1 MNNLQCSTIIFQG
14 LRYNY
19 EHQIPNIEHQNNL
32 KTRYEISLTI
42 RVILLLVS
50 ITAAAFCIV
59 SNRYTLLI
67 FVGLVIVFQILN
79 FIQFINKTNTELSQF
94 IEAVQYRD
102 FSLQFT
108 EKNAPISV
116 RQLRRAFNQ
125 INATFKQLSSEREE
139 QYQYLQKILELV
151 DTGIL
156 SYDREGNVGWINEA
170 FKRMMNVP
178 YLRNIASLEKRDVSV
193 FQAIINLENGNSQL
207 VRINH
212 KQVLLAKTT
221 FLNENIETNLIA
233 FQNVNEAIEDTEAQA
248 YQKLLRVMTHEIM
261 NSVAPIASLAETME
275 KTLRG
280 RKGEKEEG
288 RRDLEEEGMRGERE
302 ESLDAERLADIS
314 LGISTIRKR
323 SENLLKFADTY
334 RQLAKVSMTS
344 FSRFHI
350 RDLFEGVEI
359 LLENQIEQ
367 QKIEFDVII
376 KDFELA
382 IEGDMVLIE
391 QVLINLIIN
400 AIDAVKN
407 EPNPKITLSVFQNNQ
422 QQTIIEVRD
431 NGVGM
436 SDELMDKIF
445 VPFFTSKP
453 NGSGIGLSL
462 SKQIMALHKGTITVN
477 SVEKQGTSF
486 RLGF

>member
-1 MNNLQCSTIIFQG
+1 M
-14 LRYNY
+14 
-19 EHQIPNIEHQNNL
+19 

-42 RVILLLVS
+42 RVILLLAS

-59 SNRYTLLI
+59 SNRYTLLV
-67 FVGLVIVFQILN
+67 FVGLIIVFQILN

-108 EKNAPISV
+108 EKNAPVSV

-156 SYDREGNVGWINEA
+156 SYDQEGNVGWINEA

-178 YLRNIASLEKRDVSV
+178 YLRNISSLEKRDISV
-193 FQAIINLENGNSQL
+193 YQAVMSLENGDSQL
-207 VRINH
+207 VKINH
-212 KQVLLAKTT
+212 KQILLAKTT

-275 KTLRG
+275 TTLRG
-280 RKGEKEEG
+280 RKEIRETGEK
-288 RRDLEEEGMRGERE
+288 DLE
-302 ESLDAERLADIS
+302 DKYQINFDDIS

-344 FSRFHI
+344 FSKFYI

-367 QKIEFDVII
+367 KNIEFDVII
-376 KDFELA
+376 KDFELM
-382 IEGDMVLIE
+382 IEGDMILIE
-391 QVLINLIIN
+391 QVLINLVIN
-400 AIDAVKN
+400 AIDAVQHQS
-407 EPNPKITLSVFQNNQ
+407 NPKITLSVFQNSQ
-422 QQTIIEVRD
+422 QQIIIEIRD
-431 NGVGM
+431 NGMGM

-477 SVEKQGTSF
+477 SVEKQGAAF
-486 RLGF
+486 QLRF

>member
-1 MNNLQCSTIIFQG
+1 M
-14 LRYNY
+14 LRFN
-19 EHQIPNIEHQNNL
+19 
-32 KTRYEISLTI
+32 RYEISLTI
-42 RVILLLVS
+42 RVVLLLAS
-50 ITAAAFCIV
+50 ITVAAFCIV
-59 SNRYTLLI
+59 MAKYSLLVFAI
-67 FVGLVIVFQILN
+67 LLLVFQIFN
-79 FIQFINKTNTELSQF
+79 FVQFINKTNIELSQF
-94 IEAVQYRD
+94 IEAVRYRD

-108 EKNAPISV
+108 EKNAPVSV

-125 INATFKQLSSEREE
+125 INSTFKQLSSEREE

-156 SYDREGNVGWINEA
+156 SYNQEGEVGWINES

-178 YLRNIASLEKRDVSV
+178 YLRNISSLEKRDVV
-193 FQAIINLENGNSQL
+193 VYQVIMNLENGDSQL
-207 VRINH
+207 VKINQ

-221 FLNENIETNLIA
+221 FLNEDVETNLIA

-261 NSVAPIASLAETME
+261 NSVAPIASLAETIE
-275 KTLRG
+275 KTLHHNG
-280 RKGEKEEG
+280 QANEKLNTENAQF
-288 RRDLEEEGMRGERE
+288 D
-302 ESLDAERLADIS
+302 DIV

-334 RQLAKVSMTS
+334 RQLAKVSITS
-344 FSRFHI
+344 FSDFFVH
-350 RDLFEGVEI
+350 DLFEGVEI

-367 QKIEFDVII
+367 KNIEFDVVI
-376 KDFELA
+376 KDFELT
-382 IEGDMVLIE
+382 IEGDMVLVE
-391 QVLINLIIN
+391 QMLINLIIN

-407 EPNPKITLSVFQNNQ
+407 QENPKIILSTYRGQDERPV
-422 QQTIIEVRD
+422 IEVRD
-431 NGVGM
+431 NGIGM
-436 SDELMDKIF
+436 SPDLMDKIF

-462 SKQIMALHKGTITVN
+462 SKQIMTLHKGTI
-477 SVEKQGTSF
+477 SVHSIEGEGTIF

>member
-1 MNNLQCSTIIFQG
+1 
-14 LRYNY
+14 
-19 EHQIPNIEHQNNL
+19 L

-42 RVILLLVS
+42 RVVLLLAS
-50 ITAAAFCIV
+50 ITAAAYCIV
-59 SNRYTLLI
+59 SGRYSLLI
-67 FVGLVIVFQILN
+67 FAVLVLIFQIFN
-79 FIQFINKTNTELSQF
+79 FVQFINKTNIELSQF

-108 EKNAPISV
+108 EKNAPVSV

-125 INATFKQLSSEREE
+125 INSTFKQLSSEREE

-156 SYDREGNVGWINEA
+156 SYNKTGEVGWINES
-170 FKRMMNVP
+170 FKRMLNVP
-178 YLRNIASLEKRDVSV
+178 YLRNISALEKRENAVY
-193 FQAIINLENGNSQL
+193 QAIMSLENGDSQL
-207 VRINH
+207 VKINQ

-221 FLNENIETNLIA
+221 FINDGIETSLIA

-275 KTLRG
+275 KALRG
-280 RKGEKEEG
+280 RKGGKEEG
-288 RRDLEEEGMRGERE
+288 RQELEEEGRKGEMQE
-302 ESLDAERLADIS
+302 GKNYHSENDLDSEHLADIT

-344 FSRFHI
+344 FSEFYV

-359 LLENQIEQ
+359 LLENQLERHQ
-367 QKIEFDVII
+367 IEFDVVI
-376 KDFELA
+376 KDFNMT

-400 AIDAVKN
+400 AIDAVKSQST
-407 EPNPKITLSVFQNNQ
+407 PNVTLTAFVNQ
-422 QQTIIEVRD
+422 EERAVIEVRD

-436 SDELMDKIF
+436 SAELMDKIF
-445 VPFFTSKP
+445 VPFFTSKA

-462 SKQIMALHKGTITVN
+462 SKQIMTLHKGTITVN
-477 SVEKQGTSF
+477 STEGKGTIF

>member
-1 MNNLQCSTIIFQG
+1 MIF
-14 LRYNY
+14 
-19 EHQIPNIEHQNNL
+19 ETM

-42 RVILLLVS
+42 RVILLLTS

-59 SNRYTLLI
+59 SSRYTLLI
-67 FVGLVIVFQILN
+67 FVGLIIFFQILN
-79 FIQFINKTNTELSQF
+79 FIQFIDKTNTELSQF

-108 EKNAPISV
+108 EKNAPVSV

-125 INATFKQLSSEREE
+125 INTTFKQLSSEREE

-156 SYDREGNVGWINEA
+156 SYDQEGNVGWINEA
-170 FKRMMNVP
+170 FKRMMNIP
-178 YLRNIASLEKRDVSV
+178 YLRNISSLEKRDMSV
-193 FQAIINLENGNSQL
+193 YQTIISLKNGNSQL
-207 VRINH
+207 VKINH

-275 KTLRG
+275 KNLRR
-280 RKGEKEEG
+280 RKGGKELGGKNE
-288 RRDLEEEGMRGERE
+288 DEF
-302 ESLDAERLADIS
+302 DDIS

-334 RQLAKVSMTS
+334 RQLAKVSLTS
-344 FSRFHI
+344 FSKFYI

-367 QKIEFDVII
+367 QNIEFDVII
-376 KDFELA
+376 KDFELM

-400 AIDAVKN
+400 AIDAVQHQQ
-407 EPNPKITLSVFQNNQ
+407 NPKITLSVFQNNQ
-422 QQTIIEVRD
+422 QQVIIEVQD
-431 NGVGM
+431 NGLGM
-436 SDELMDKIF
+436 SYELIDKIF

-477 SVEKQGTSF
+477 SIERQGTAF
-486 RLGF
+486 RLVF

>member
-1 MNNLQCSTIIFQG
+1 M
-14 LRYNY
+14 
-19 EHQIPNIEHQNNL
+19 

-42 RVILLLVS
+42 RVILLLAS

-67 FVGLVIVFQILN
+67 FVGLIIVFQILN

-108 EKNAPISV
+108 EKNAPVSV

-125 INATFKQLSSEREE
+125 INSTFKQLSSEREE

-156 SYDREGNVGWINEA
+156 SYDQNGDVGWINEA
-170 FKRMMNVP
+170 FKNMMNVP
-178 YLRNIASLEKRDVSV
+178 YLRNISSLEKREESV
-193 FQAIINLENGNSQL
+193 YQAIMNLKNGDSQL
-207 VRINH
+207 VKINH

-275 KTLRG
+275 TTLRG
-280 RKGEKEEG
+280 RKEIKETG
-288 RRDLEEEGMRGERE
+288 GKDLG
-302 ESLDAERLADIS
+302 DKYQINFDDIS

-344 FSRFHI
+344 FSKFYI

-367 QKIEFDVII
+367 KNIEFDVII
-376 KDFELA
+376 KDFELM

-400 AIDAVKN
+400 AIDAVQHQ
-407 EPNPKITLSVFQNNQ
+407 PNPKITLSVFQNNQ
-422 QQTIIEVRD
+422 QHTIIEVRD

>member
-1 MNNLQCSTIIFQG
+1 M
-14 LRYNY
+14 
-19 EHQIPNIEHQNNL
+19 

-42 RVILLLVS
+42 RVILLLAS
-50 ITAAAFCIV
+50 ITAAAYCIV
-59 SNRYTLLI
+59 SGKYSLLVFAV
-67 FVGLVIVFQILN
+67 FVLVFQIFN
-79 FIQFINKTNTELSQF
+79 FVQFINKTNIELSQF

-108 EKNAPISV
+108 EKNAPVSV

-125 INATFKQLSSEREE
+125 INSTFKQLSSEREE

-156 SYDREGNVGWINEA
+156 SYNQMGEVGWINES

-178 YLRNIASLEKRDVSV
+178 YLRNISSLEKRDNAVY
-193 FQAIINLENGNSQL
+193 QAIMSLENGDSQL
-207 VRINH
+207 VKINQ

-221 FLNENIETNLIA
+221 FLNDAIETSLVA

-288 RRDLEEEGMRGERE
+288 RQDLGEKT
-302 ESLDAERLADIS
+302 LDSERLADIT

-344 FSRFHI
+344 FSEFYV

-359 LLENQIEQ
+359 LLENQLESHQ
-367 QKIEFDVII
+367 IEFDVVI
-376 KDFELA
+376 KDFNMT

-400 AIDAVKN
+400 AIDAVKSQS
-407 EPNPKITLSVFQNNQ
+407 NPTVTLSAFINQ
-422 QQTIIEVRD
+422 EERAVIEVRD

-436 SDELMDKIF
+436 SAELMDKIF
-445 VPFFTSKP
+445 VPFFTSKA

-462 SKQIMALHKGTITVN
+462 SKQIMTLHKGTITVN
-477 SVEKQGTSF
+477 SSEGKGTNF

>member
-1 MNNLQCSTIIFQG
+1 M
-14 LRYNY
+14 
-19 EHQIPNIEHQNNL
+19 

-42 RVILLLVS
+42 RVVLLLVS
-50 ITAAAFCIV
+50 ITAAAYCIV
-59 SNRYTLLI
+59 SGKYSLLI
-67 FVGLVIVFQILN
+67 FAVFVLVFQIFN
-79 FIQFINKTNTELSQF
+79 FVQFINKTNIELSQF

-108 EKNAPISV
+108 EKNAPVSV

-156 SYDREGNVGWINEA
+156 SYNQMGEVGWINES

-178 YLRNIASLEKRDVSV
+178 YLRNISSLQKRDNVV
-193 FQAIINLENGNSQL
+193 YQAIKNLENGNSQL
-207 VRINH
+207 VKINQ

-221 FLNENIETNLIA
+221 FLNEGIETSLVA

-275 KTLRG
+275 KSLRG
-280 RKGEKEEG
+280 KKGGKKDGKQDWVEKE
-288 RRDLEEEGMRGERE
+288 GEDSRI
-302 ESLDAERLADIS
+302 SLDSESLADIS

-344 FSRFHI
+344 FSEFYI
-350 RDLFEGVEI
+350 RELFEGVEV
-359 LLENQIEQ
+359 LLENQLERNQ
-367 QKIEFDVII
+367 IEFDVVI
-376 KDFELA
+376 KDFNMT

-400 AIDAVKN
+400 AIDAVKSQ
-407 EPNPKITLSVFQNNQ
+407 PKPIVTLMAFINQ
-422 QQTIIEVRD
+422 EARAVIEVRD
-431 NGVGM
+431 NGGGM
-436 SDELMDKIF
+436 SAELLDKIF
-445 VPFFTSKP
+445 VPFFTSKA

-462 SKQIMALHKGTITVN
+462 SKQIMTLHRGTITVN
-477 SVEKQGTSF
+477 SSEGKGTVF

>member
-1 MNNLQCSTIIFQG
+1 M
-14 LRYNY
+14 
-19 EHQIPNIEHQNNL
+19 

-50 ITAAAFCIV
+50 ITAGAFCIV
-59 SNRYTLLI
+59 NQRYTLLV
-67 FVGLVIVFQILN
+67 FVGLIIVFQILN

-108 EKNAPISV
+108 EKNAPVSV

-125 INATFKQLSSEREE
+125 INSTFKQLSSEREE

-156 SYDREGNVGWINEA
+156 SYNQNGDVGWINEA

-178 YLRNIASLEKRDVSV
+178 YLRNISSLQKRDSSV
-193 FQAIINLENGNSQL
+193 YQVVMGLKNGDSQL
-207 VRINH
+207 VKINH

-261 NSVAPIASLAETME
+261 NSVAPIASLAETLEGTVARE
-275 KTLRG
+275 K
-280 RKGEKEEG
+280 
-288 RRDLEEEGMRGERE
+288 GERE
-302 ESLDAERLADIS
+302 TGEKNDNEWISDIS

-344 FSRFHI
+344 FSEFYV

-367 QKIEFDVII
+367 KNIEFDVVI
-376 KDFELA
+376 KDFEIK

-407 EPNPKITLSVFQNNQ
+407 QSEPKITLSAFRNNQ
-422 QQTIIEVRD
+422 EKIIIEVRD
-431 NGVGM
+431 NGMGM

-462 SKQIMALHKGTITVN
+462 SKQIMALHKGAITVN
-477 SVEKQGTSF
+477 SVEGKGTAF
-486 RLGF
+486 RLIF

>member
-1 MNNLQCSTIIFQG
+1 MIF
-14 LRYNY
+14 
-19 EHQIPNIEHQNNL
+19 ETM

-42 RVILLLVS
+42 RVILLLAS

-67 FVGLVIVFQILN
+67 FVGLIIFFQILN

-108 EKNAPISV
+108 EKNAPVSV

-125 INATFKQLSSEREE
+125 INTTFKQLSSEREE

-156 SYDREGNVGWINEA
+156 SYDQEGNVGWINEA
-170 FKRMMNVP
+170 FKRMMNIP
-178 YLRNIASLEKRDVSV
+178 YLRNISSLEKRDMSV
-193 FQAIINLENGNSQL
+193 YQAIISLKNGDNQL
-207 VRINH
+207 VKINH

-221 FLNENIETNLIA
+221 FLNESIETNLIA

-275 KTLRG
+275 RAVA
-280 RKGEKEEG
+280 RKKEGKKDDEF
-288 RRDLEEEGMRGERE
+288 D
-302 ESLDAERLADIS
+302 DIS

-344 FSRFHI
+344 FSKFYI
-350 RDLFEGVEI
+350 RDLLEGVEI

-367 QKIEFDVII
+367 QNIEFDVVI
-376 KDFELA
+376 KEFELM

-407 EPNPKITLSVFQNNQ
+407 QQNPKIMLSVFQNSQ
-422 QQTIIEVRD
+422 QQVIIEVRD

-436 SDELMDKIF
+436 SDELIDKIF
-445 VPFFTSKP
+445 IPFFTSKI

-477 SVEKQGTSF
+477 SVEKQGTAF
-486 RLGF
+486 RLVF

>member
-1 MNNLQCSTIIFQG
+1 MIF
-14 LRYNY
+14 
-19 EHQIPNIEHQNNL
+19 ETM

-42 RVILLLVS
+42 RVILLLAS

-67 FVGLVIVFQILN
+67 FVGLTIFFQILN

-108 EKNAPISV
+108 EKNAPVSV

-125 INATFKQLSSEREE
+125 INTTFKQLSSEREE

-156 SYDREGNVGWINEA
+156 SYDQEGNVGWINEA
-170 FKRMMNVP
+170 FKRMMNIP
-178 YLRNIASLEKRDVSV
+178 YLRNISSLEKRDISV
-193 FQAIINLENGNSQL
+193 YQAIKNLKNGDNQL
-207 VRINH
+207 VKINH

-275 KTLRG
+275 RAIAR
-280 RKGEKEEG
+280 RKGGKEIGEKGFGGKNEDEF
-288 RRDLEEEGMRGERE
+288 D
-302 ESLDAERLADIS
+302 DIS

-334 RQLAKVSMTS
+334 RQLAKVSLTS
-344 FSRFHI
+344 FSKFYI

-359 LLENQIEQ
+359 LLEHQIEQ
-367 QKIEFDVII
+367 QNIEFDVVI
-376 KDFELA
+376 KKIELM

-400 AIDAVKN
+400 AIDAVTN
-407 EPNPKITLSVFQNNQ
+407 QQNPKITLSVFQNNHQ
-422 QQTIIEVRD
+422 QVIIEVRD

-436 SDELMDKIF
+436 SDELIDKIF
-445 VPFFTSKP
+445 IPFFTSKT

-477 SVEKQGTSF
+477 SVEKQGTAF
-486 RLGF
+486 RLVF

>member
-1 MNNLQCSTIIFQG
+1 VL
-14 LRYNY
+14 
-19 EHQIPNIEHQNNL
+19 
-32 KTRYEISLTI
+32 
-42 RVILLLVS
+42 
-50 ITAAAFCIV
+50 
-59 SNRYTLLI
+59 
-67 FVGLVIVFQILN
+67 VFQI
-79 FIQFINKTNTELSQF
+79 FDFVQFINKTNIELTQF

-108 EKNAPISV
+108 EKNAPVSV

-156 SYDREGNVGWINEA
+156 SYNQTGEVGWINES
-170 FKRMMNVP
+170 FKRMLNVP
-178 YLRNIASLEKRDVSV
+178 YLRNISALEKRENAVY
-193 FQAIINLENGNSQL
+193 QAIMSLENGGSQL
-207 VRINH
+207 VKINQ

-221 FLNENIETNLIA
+221 FLNDGIETSLIA

-275 KTLRG
+275 KTVAR
-280 RKGEKEEG
+280 RKGEREKGEK
-288 RRDLEEEGMRGERE
+288 LEIEDEF
-302 ESLDAERLADIS
+302 DDIT

-344 FSRFHI
+344 FSEFYV

-359 LLENQIEQ
+359 LLENQLERHQ
-367 QKIEFDVII
+367 IEFDVVI
-376 KDFELA
+376 KDFEMT

-400 AIDAVKN
+400 AIDAVK
-407 EPNPKITLSVFQNNQ
+407 EQPNPTITLSASFSSEERHV
-422 QQTIIEVRD
+422 IEVRD

-436 SDELMDKIF
+436 SAELMDKIF
-445 VPFFTSKP
+445 VPFFTSKA

-462 SKQIMALHKGTITVN
+462 SKQIMTLHKGTITVQ
-477 SVEKQGTSF
+477 SAEGKGTIF

>member
-1 MNNLQCSTIIFQG
+1 
-14 LRYNY
+14 
-19 EHQIPNIEHQNNL
+19 L

-42 RVILLLVS
+42 RVILLLAS

-59 SNRYTLLI
+59 EHRYTLLI
-67 FVGLVIVFQILN
+67 FIGLILVFQILN

-108 EKNAPISV
+108 EKNAPVSV

-156 SYDREGNVGWINEA
+156 SYDKEGEVGWINEA

-178 YLRNIASLEKRDVSV
+178 YLRNISSLEKRDESV
-193 FQAIINLENGNSQL
+193 YQAIMSLKNGDSQL
-207 VRINH
+207 VKINH

-221 FLNENIETNLIA
+221 FLNEDIETNLIA

-275 KTLRG
+275 GAIARRKGIEG
-280 RKGEKEEG
+280 RKGGREIGGKSRGGDKEN
-288 RRDLEEEGMRGERE
+288 D
-302 ESLDAERLADIS
+302 DDFDDIS

-344 FSRFHI
+344 FSEFYV

-367 QKIEFDVII
+367 KNIEFDVVI
-376 KDFELA
+376 KDFELK

-400 AIDAVKN
+400 AIDAVKSQQK
-407 EPNPKITLSVFQNNQ
+407 PAITLSVFCNSQEQ
-422 QQTIIEVRD
+422 IIIEVRD

-436 SDELMDKIF
+436 SDELLDKIF
-445 VPFFTSKP
+445 VPFFTSKV

-462 SKQIMALHKGTITVN
+462 SKQIMALHKGAITVN
-477 SVEKQGTSF
+477 SVEGKGTAF
-486 RLGF
+486 RLIF

>member
-1 MNNLQCSTIIFQG
+1 MKFN
-14 LRYNY
+14 
-19 EHQIPNIEHQNNL
+19 
-32 KTRYEISLTI
+32 RYEISLTI
-42 RVILLLVS
+42 RVLLLLAS

-59 SNRYTLLI
+59 DQRFTLLI
-67 FVGLVIVFQILN
+67 FLALLIVFQILN
-79 FIQFINKTNTELSQF
+79 FVQFINKTNVELSQF

-108 EKNAPISV
+108 EKNAPVSV

-125 INATFKQLSSEREE
+125 INFTFKQLSSEREE

-156 SYDREGNVGWINEA
+156 SYDQNGNVGWINEA

-178 YLRNIASLEKRDVSV
+178 YLRNISSLEKRDSIVYQV
-193 FQAIINLENGNSQL
+193 IINLENGNSQL
-207 VRINH
+207 VKINQ

-221 FLNENIETNLIA
+221 FLNDNTETNLIA

-275 KTLRG
+275 KTIAR
-280 RKGEKEEG
+280 RKGGKSEDEF
-288 RRDLEEEGMRGERE
+288 D
-302 ESLDAERLADIS
+302 DIV

-334 RQLAKVSMTS
+334 RQLAKVSITS
-344 FSRFHI
+344 FSEFYI

-367 QKIEFDVII
+367 KNIEFDVVI
-376 KDFELA
+376 KDFNLM

-400 AIDAVKN
+400 AIDAVKAQ
-407 EPNPKITLSVFQNNQ
+407 ENPKVTLLAFLSNQ
-422 QQTIIEVRD
+422 EQIVIEVRD
-431 NGVGM
+431 SGIGM
-436 SDELMDKIF
+436 SPDLMDKIF

-462 SKQIMALHKGTITVN
+462 SKQIMALHKGTITVT
-477 SVEKQGTSF
+477 SIEGQGTTF

>member
-1 MNNLQCSTIIFQG
+1 
-14 LRYNY
+14 
-19 EHQIPNIEHQNNL
+19 L

-42 RVILLLVS
+42 RVILLLAS

-67 FVGLVIVFQILN
+67 FVGLMIVFQIIN

-108 EKNAPISV
+108 EKNAPVSV

-125 INATFKQLSSEREE
+125 INSTFKQLSSEREE

-156 SYDREGNVGWINEA
+156 SYDQEGNVGWINEA

-178 YLRNIASLEKRDVSV
+178 YLRNISSLEKRDMSV
-193 FQAIINLENGNSQL
+193 YQAIMSLENGDSQL
-207 VRINH
+207 VKINH

-221 FLNENIETNLIA
+221 FLNEGIETNLIA

-275 KTLRG
+275 TTLRG
-280 RKGEKEEG
+280 RKEIKETG
-288 RRDLEEEGMRGERE
+288 GKDLG
-302 ESLDAERLADIS
+302 DIFQINFDDIS

-344 FSRFHI
+344 FSKFYV

-367 QKIEFDVII
+367 KNIEFDVII
-376 KDFELA
+376 KDFELM

-400 AIDAVKN
+400 AIDAVQHQ
-407 EPNPKITLSVFQNNQ
+407 PNPKITLSVFQNNQ
-422 QQTIIEVRD
+422 QHTIIEVRD

-477 SVEKQGTSF
+477 SVEKQGTAF

>member
-1 MNNLQCSTIIFQG
+1 
-14 LRYNY
+14 
-19 EHQIPNIEHQNNL
+19 L

-42 RVILLLVS
+42 RVILLLAS

-67 FVGLVIVFQILN
+67 FVGLMIVFQILN

-108 EKNAPISV
+108 EKNAPVSV

-125 INATFKQLSSEREE
+125 INSTFKQLSSEREE

-156 SYDREGNVGWINEA
+156 SYDQEGNVGWINEA

-178 YLRNIASLEKRDVSV
+178 YLRNISSLEKRDMSV
-193 FQAIINLENGNSQL
+193 YQVVMSLENGDSQL
-207 VRINH
+207 VKINH

-275 KTLRG
+275 KSLRG
-280 RKGEKEEG
+280 RKGIKDAG
-288 RRDLEEEGMRGERE
+288 GMDMGVKN
-302 ESLDAERLADIS
+302 DDDFDDIS

-344 FSRFHI
+344 FSKFYI

-367 QKIEFDVII
+367 KNIEFDVII
-376 KDFELA
+376 KDFELM

-400 AIDAVKN
+400 AIDAVQHQ
-407 EPNPKITLSVFQNNQ
+407 PNPKITLSVFQNIQ
-422 QQTIIEVRD
+422 QVIIEVRD

-462 SKQIMALHKGTITVN
+462 SKQIMALHKGTITIN

>member
-1 MNNLQCSTIIFQG
+1 M
-14 LRYNY
+14 
-19 EHQIPNIEHQNNL
+19 

-42 RVILLLVS
+42 RVILLLAS

-67 FVGLVIVFQILN
+67 FVGLMIVFQILN

-108 EKNAPISV
+108 EKNAPVSV

-125 INATFKQLSSEREE
+125 INSTFKQLSSEREE

-156 SYDREGNVGWINEA
+156 SYDQEGNVGWINEA

-178 YLRNIASLEKRDVSV
+178 YLRNIVSLEKRDMSV
-193 FQAIINLENGNSQL
+193 YQAIMNLENGDSQL
-207 VRINH
+207 VKINH

-221 FLNENIETNLIA
+221 FLNEAVETNLIA

-275 KTLRG
+275 KAILR
-280 RKGEKEEG
+280 KKEGKNDDEFN
-288 RRDLEEEGMRGERE
+288 
-302 ESLDAERLADIS
+302 DIS

-344 FSRFHI
+344 FSKFYI

-367 QKIEFDVII
+367 KNIEFDVII
-376 KDFELA
+376 KDFELM

-407 EPNPKITLSVFQNNQ
+407 QSNPKITLTVFQNNQ
-422 QQTIIEVRD
+422 HHTIIEVQD

-477 SVEKQGTSF
+477 SVEKQGTAF

>member
-1 MNNLQCSTIIFQG
+1 
-14 LRYNY
+14 
-19 EHQIPNIEHQNNL
+19 L

-42 RVILLLVS
+42 RVVLLLAS
-50 ITAAAFCIV
+50 ITACAFCIV

-67 FVGLVIVFQILN
+67 FVGLMIVFQIFN
-79 FIQFINKTNTELSQF
+79 FVQFINKTNIELSQF

-108 EKNAPISV
+108 EKNAPVSV

-125 INATFKQLSSEREE
+125 INSTFKQLSSEREE

-156 SYDREGNVGWINEA
+156 SYNQTGEVGWINES
-170 FKRMMNVP
+170 FKRMLNVP
-178 YLRNIASLEKRDVSV
+178 YLRNISALEKRENAVY
-193 FQAIINLENGNSQL
+193 QAIMSLENGDSQL
-207 VRINH
+207 VKINQ

-221 FLNENIETNLIA
+221 FLNDGIETSLIA

-275 KTLRG
+275 KALLR
-280 RKGEKEEG
+280 RKGGKEEG
-288 RRDLEEEGMRGERE
+288 RQELEEDGNKGGRETGENYNPE
-302 ESLDAERLADIS
+302 NILDSERLADIS

-344 FSRFHI
+344 FSEFYV

-359 LLENQIEQ
+359 LLENQLERHQ
-367 QKIEFDVII
+367 IEFDVVI
-376 KDFELA
+376 KDFNMT

-400 AIDAVKN
+400 AIDAVKKQP
-407 EPNPKITLSVFQNNQ
+407 EPTITLSVFMNQ
-422 QQTIIEVRD
+422 EERAVIEVRD

-436 SDELMDKIF
+436 SAELMDKIF
-445 VPFFTSKP
+445 VPFFTSKA

-462 SKQIMALHKGTITVN
+462 SKQIMTLHKGTITVN
-477 SVEKQGTSF
+477 STEGKGAIF

>member
-1 MNNLQCSTIIFQG
+1 M
-14 LRYNY
+14 
-19 EHQIPNIEHQNNL
+19 

-42 RVILLLVS
+42 RVILLLAS

-67 FVGLVIVFQILN
+67 FVGLMIVLQILN

-108 EKNAPISV
+108 EKNAPVSV

-156 SYDREGNVGWINEA
+156 SYDQEGNVGWINEA
-170 FKRMMNVP
+170 FKRMMNIP
-178 YLRNIASLEKRDVSV
+178 YLRNISSLEKRDISV
-193 FQAIINLENGNSQL
+193 YQAIISLENGNSQL
-207 VRINH
+207 VKINH

-221 FLNENIETNLIA
+221 FLNENIETSLIA

-275 KTLRG
+275 RAVA
-280 RKGEKEEG
+280 RRKEEK
-288 RRDLEEEGMRGERE
+288 LKSGENDDE
-302 ESLDAERLADIS
+302 FDDIS

-334 RQLAKVSMTS
+334 RQLAKISMTS
-344 FSRFHI
+344 FSKFCI

-367 QKIEFDVII
+367 QNIEFDVII
-376 KDFELA
+376 KDFELT

-400 AIDAVKN
+400 AIDAVQHQSS
-407 EPNPKITLSVFQNNQ
+407 PKITISVFQNNQ
-422 QQTIIEVRD
+422 QQVIIEVRD

-477 SVEKQGTSF
+477 SVERQGTAF
-486 RLGF
+486 RLVF

>member
-1 MNNLQCSTIIFQG
+1 MCHKQSLM
-14 LRYNY
+14 
-19 EHQIPNIEHQNNL
+19 

-42 RVILLLVS
+42 RVILLLAS

-59 SNRYTLLI
+59 SSRYTLLI
-67 FVGLVIVFQILN
+67 FVGLTIVFQILN

-108 EKNAPISV
+108 EKNAPVSV

-156 SYDREGNVGWINEA
+156 SYDQEGNVGWINEA
-170 FKRMMNVP
+170 FKRMMNIP
-178 YLRNIASLEKRDVSV
+178 YLRNISSLEKRDISV
-193 FQAIINLENGNSQL
+193 YQAIMSLENGNSQL
-207 VRINH
+207 VKINH

-275 KTLRG
+275 KNLRR
-280 RKGEKEEG
+280 RKEVEITKGGKDIEG
-288 RRDLEEEGMRGERE
+288 KNEDEF
-302 ESLDAERLADIS
+302 DDIS

-334 RQLAKVSMTS
+334 RQLAKVSLTS
-344 FSRFHI
+344 FSKFYI

-367 QKIEFDVII
+367 QNIEFDVVI
-376 KDFELA
+376 KEFELM
-382 IEGDMVLIE
+382 IEGDMILIE

-400 AIDAVKN
+400 AIDAVQHQQ
-407 EPNPKITLSVFQNNQ
+407 NPKIILSVFQNNQ
-422 QQTIIEVRD
+422 QQVIIEVRD

-436 SDELMDKIF
+436 SDELIDKIF

-477 SVEKQGTSF
+477 SVEKQGTFF
-486 RLGF
+486 RLAF

>member
-1 MNNLQCSTIIFQG
+1 M
-14 LRYNY
+14 
-19 EHQIPNIEHQNNL
+19 

-42 RVILLLVS
+42 RVILLLAS

-67 FVGLVIVFQILN
+67 FVGLMIIFQILN

-108 EKNAPISV
+108 EKDAPISV

-156 SYDREGNVGWINEA
+156 SYDQEGNVGWINEA
-170 FKRMMNVP
+170 FKRMMNIP
-178 YLRNIASLEKRDVSV
+178 YLRNIASLEKRDISV
-193 FQAIINLENGNSQL
+193 YQAVMSLENSGSQL
-207 VRINH
+207 VKINH
-212 KQVLLAKTT
+212 KQILLAKTT
-221 FLNENIETNLIA
+221 FLSNEIETNLIA

-275 KTLRG
+275 KAILR
-280 RKGEKEEG
+280 KK
-288 RRDLEEEGMRGERE
+288 RGKNDDEFE
-302 ESLDAERLADIS
+302 DIS

-323 SENLLKFADTY
+323 SENLMKFADTY

-344 FSRFHI
+344 FSKFYI

-359 LLENQIEQ
+359 LLENKIEQ
-367 QKIEFDVII
+367 QNIEFDIVI
-376 KDFELA
+376 KDFDLM
-382 IEGDMVLIE
+382 IEGDMILIE

-400 AIDAVKN
+400 AIDAVQHQ
-407 EPNPKITLSVFQNNQ
+407 PNPKITLSVFQNNQ
-422 QQTIIEVRD
+422 QRTTIEVRD

-477 SVEKQGTSF
+477 SVEKQGTAF
-486 RLGF
+486 HLRF

>member
-1 MNNLQCSTIIFQG
+1 M
-14 LRYNY
+14 
-19 EHQIPNIEHQNNL
+19 

-42 RVILLLVS
+42 RVILLLAS
-50 ITAAAFCIV
+50 TTAAAFCIV

-67 FVGLVIVFQILN
+67 FVSIVIVFQIFN
-79 FIQFINKTNTELSQF
+79 FTQFINKTNTELSQF

-108 EKNAPISV
+108 EKNAPVSV

-156 SYDREGNVGWINEA
+156 SYDQAGNVGWINEA
-170 FKRMMNVP
+170 FKRMMNIP
-178 YLRNIASLEKRDVSV
+178 YLRNVSSLEKRDTSV
-193 FQAIINLENGNSQL
+193 YQAIMGLENGNSQL
-207 VRINH
+207 VKINH

-275 KTLRG
+275 GAVKKVKAG
-280 RKGEKEEG
+280 EEG
-288 RRDLEEEGMRGERE
+288 ELM
-302 ESLDAERLADIS
+302 LDIS

-334 RQLAKVSMTS
+334 RQLAKVSMSS
-344 FSRFHI
+344 FSKFYV

-359 LLENQIEQ
+359 LLENQIER
-367 QKIEFDVII
+367 KNIEFDVII
-376 KDFELA
+376 KDFESM

-400 AIDAVKN
+400 AVDAVKTHHD
-407 EPNPKITLSVFQNNQ
+407 PKITLSVFQNNQ
-422 QQTIIEVRD
+422 QHTIIEVRD

-462 SKQIMALHKGTITVN
+462 SKQIMALHKGTINVN
-477 SVEKQGTSF
+477 SVEKQGTAF
-486 RLGF
+486 RLMF

>member
-1 MNNLQCSTIIFQG
+1 M
-14 LRYNY
+14 
-19 EHQIPNIEHQNNL
+19 

-42 RVILLLVS
+42 RVVLLLAS
-50 ITAAAFCIV
+50 ITACAFCIV

-67 FVGLVIVFQILN
+67 FVGLMIVFQILN
-79 FIQFINKTNTELSQF
+79 FVQFINKTNIELSQF

-108 EKNAPISV
+108 EKNAPVSV

-156 SYDREGNVGWINEA
+156 SYNQTGEVGWINES
-170 FKRMMNVP
+170 FKRMLNVP
-178 YLRNIASLEKRDVSV
+178 YLRNISALEKRENAVY
-193 FQAIINLENGNSQL
+193 QAIMSLENGDSQL
-207 VRINH
+207 VKINQ

-221 FLNENIETNLIA
+221 FINDGIETSLIA

-275 KTLRG
+275 KALRG
-280 RKGEKEEG
+280 RKEEKEEG
-288 RRDLEEEGMRGERE
+288 RKGLEEGKKGERE
-302 ESLDAERLADIS
+302 EGEIYHSENVLDSESLEDIT

-344 FSRFHI
+344 FSEFYI

-359 LLENQIEQ
+359 LLENQLERHQ
-367 QKIEFDVII
+367 IEFDVVI
-376 KDFELA
+376 KDFNMTT
-382 IEGDMVLIE
+382 EGDMGLIE

-400 AIDAVKN
+400 GIDAVKHQSK
-407 EPNPKITLSVFQNNQ
+407 PTITLSAFKNQ
-422 QQTIIEVRD
+422 EERVVIEVRD

-436 SDELMDKIF
+436 SAELMDKIF
-445 VPFFTSKP
+445 VPFFTSKA

-462 SKQIMALHKGTITVN
+462 SKQIMTLHKGTITVN
-477 SVEKQGTSF
+477 STEGKGTIF

>member
-1 MNNLQCSTIIFQG
+1 M
-14 LRYNY
+14 
-19 EHQIPNIEHQNNL
+19 

-42 RVILLLVS
+42 RVILLLAS

-59 SNRYTLLI
+59 SNRYTLLV
-67 FVGLVIVFQILN
+67 FVGLIIVFQILN

-108 EKNAPISV
+108 EKNAPVSV

-156 SYDREGNVGWINEA
+156 SYDQEGNVGWINEA

-178 YLRNIASLEKRDVSV
+178 YLRNISSLEKRDMSV
-193 FQAIINLENGNSQL
+193 YQAVMSLENGDSQL
-207 VRINH
+207 VKINH
-212 KQVLLAKTT
+212 KQILLAKTT

-275 KTLRG
+275 TTLRG
-280 RKGEKEEG
+280 RKEIRETGEK
-288 RRDLEEEGMRGERE
+288 DLE
-302 ESLDAERLADIS
+302 DKYQINFDDIS

-344 FSRFHI
+344 FSKFYI

-367 QKIEFDVII
+367 KNIEFDVII
-376 KDFELA
+376 KDFELM
-382 IEGDMVLIE
+382 IEGDMILIE
-391 QVLINLIIN
+391 QVLINLVIN
-400 AIDAVKN
+400 AIDAVQHQS
-407 EPNPKITLSVFQNNQ
+407 NPKITLSVFQNSQ
-422 QQTIIEVRD
+422 QQIIIEIRD
-431 NGVGM
+431 NGMGM

-477 SVEKQGTSF
+477 SVEKQGAAF
-486 RLGF
+486 QLRF

>member
-1 MNNLQCSTIIFQG
+1 M
-14 LRYNY
+14 
-19 EHQIPNIEHQNNL
+19 

-42 RVILLLVS
+42 RVILLLAS

-67 FVGLVIVFQILN
+67 FVGLTIFFQILN

-108 EKNAPISV
+108 EKNAPVSV

-156 SYDREGNVGWINEA
+156 SYDQEGNVGWINEA

-178 YLRNIASLEKRDVSV
+178 YLRDISSLEKRDISV
-193 FQAIINLENGNSQL
+193 YQAVMSLGNGDSKL
-207 VRINH
+207 VKINH
-212 KQVLLAKTT
+212 KQILLAKTT

-275 KTLRG
+275 TTLRG
-280 RKGEKEEG
+280 RKEIRETGEK
-288 RRDLEEEGMRGERE
+288 DLE
-302 ESLDAERLADIS
+302 DKYQINFDDIS

-344 FSRFHI
+344 FSKFYI

-367 QKIEFDVII
+367 KNIEFDVII
-376 KDFELA
+376 KDFELM
-382 IEGDMVLIE
+382 IEGDMILIE
-391 QVLINLIIN
+391 QVLINLVIN
-400 AIDAVKN
+400 AIDAVQHQS
-407 EPNPKITLSVFQNNQ
+407 NPKITLSVFQNSQ
-422 QQTIIEVRD
+422 QQIIIEIRD
-431 NGVGM
+431 NGMGM

-477 SVEKQGTSF
+477 SVEKQGTAF
-486 RLGF
+486 QLRF

>member
-1 MNNLQCSTIIFQG
+1 M
-14 LRYNY
+14 LRFN
-19 EHQIPNIEHQNNL
+19 
-32 KTRYEISLTI
+32 RYEISLTI
-42 RVILLLVS
+42 RVVLLLAS

-59 SNRYTLLI
+59 MAKYSLLVFAI
-67 FVGLVIVFQILN
+67 LLLVFQIFN
-79 FIQFINKTNTELSQF
+79 FIQFINKTNIELTQF
-94 IEAVQYRD
+94 IEAVRYRD

-125 INATFKQLSSEREE
+125 INSTFKQLSSEREE

-156 SYDREGNVGWINEA
+156 SYNQAGEVGWINES

-178 YLRNIASLEKRDVSV
+178 YLRTISSLEKRDAVV
-193 FQAIINLENGNSQL
+193 YQAIMSLENGNSQL
-207 VRINH
+207 VKINQ

-275 KTLRG
+275 KSVARRRG
-280 RKGEKEEG
+280 EMEKRGHEKAVKGEDEF
-288 RRDLEEEGMRGERE
+288 D
-302 ESLDAERLADIS
+302 DIS

-334 RQLAKVSMTS
+334 RQLAKVSITS
-344 FSRFHI
+344 FSEFFVH
-350 RDLFEGVEI
+350 DLFEGVEI

-367 QKIEFDVII
+367 KNIEFDVLI
-376 KDFELA
+376 KDFELT

-407 EPNPKITLSVFQNNQ
+407 QENPKITLATYRGQDERAV
-422 QQTIIEVRD
+422 IEVRD
-431 NGVGM
+431 NGMGM
-436 SDELMDKIF
+436 SPDLMDKIF
-445 VPFFTSKP
+445 VPFFTSKA

-462 SKQIMALHKGTITVN
+462 SKQIMTLHKGTISVHSEEGEGTV
-477 SVEKQGTSF
+477 F

>member
-1 MNNLQCSTIIFQG
+1 M
-14 LRYNY
+14 
-19 EHQIPNIEHQNNL
+19 
-32 KTRYEISLTI
+32 KTRYEISLTL
-42 RVILLLVS
+42 RVVMLLVS

-59 SNRYTLLI
+59 SNKYSLLI
-67 FVGLVIVFQILN
+67 FVLLFLVFQIIN
-79 FIQFINKTNTELSQF
+79 FIQFINKTNIELSQF

-108 EKNAPISV
+108 EKNAPVSV

-156 SYDREGNVGWINEA
+156 SYDKNGEVGWINES

-178 YLRNIASLEKRDVSV
+178 YIRNISSLEKRDEYVY
-193 FQAIINLENGNSQL
+193 QAIINLANGENQL
-207 VRINH
+207 VKINH

-221 FLNENIETNLIA
+221 FLNDDLETNLIA

-275 KTLRG
+275 KTIVR
-280 RKGEKEEG
+280 RKEGKATEEKALDVEG
-288 RRDLEEEGMRGERE
+288 LE
-302 ESLDAERLADIS
+302 DIV

-334 RQLAKVSMTS
+334 RQLAKVSLTS
-344 FSRFHI
+344 FSEFYVH
-350 RDLFEGVEI
+350 DLFEGVEI
-359 LLENQIEQ
+359 LLESQFEQ
-367 QKIEFDVII
+367 QNIDFNVVI
-376 KDFELA
+376 KDFDLI

-407 EPNPKITLSVFQNNQ
+407 QEKPQITLVTHKNSDERVV
-422 QQTIIEVRD
+422 IEVKD
-431 NGVGM
+431 NGTGM
-436 SDELMDKIF
+436 SAELLDKIF

-462 SKQIMALHKGTITVN
+462 SKQIMALHKGNITVQSFEN
-477 SVEKQGTSF
+477 KGTIF
-486 RLGF
+486 RLVF

>member
-1 MNNLQCSTIIFQG
+1 M
-14 LRYNY
+14 
-19 EHQIPNIEHQNNL
+19 

-42 RVILLLVS
+42 RVILLLAS

-67 FVGLVIVFQILN
+67 FVGLMIVLQILN

-108 EKNAPISV
+108 EKNAPVSV

-156 SYDREGNVGWINEA
+156 SYDQEGNVGWINEA
-170 FKRMMNVP
+170 FKRMMNIP
-178 YLRNIASLEKRDVSV
+178 YLRNISSLEKRDIAVYQV
-193 FQAIINLENGNSQL
+193 ITGLENGNSQL
-207 VRINH
+207 VKINH

-233 FQNVNEAIEDTEAQA
+233 FQNVNEAIEDTEVQA

-275 KTLRG
+275 RAVA
-280 RKGEKEEG
+280 RRKEEK
-288 RRDLEEEGMRGERE
+288 LKSGENDDE
-302 ESLDAERLADIS
+302 FDDIS

-334 RQLAKVSMTS
+334 RQLAKISMTS
-344 FSRFHI
+344 FSKFYI

-367 QKIEFDVII
+367 QNIEFDVII
-376 KDFELA
+376 KDFELT

-400 AIDAVKN
+400 AIDAVQHQSS
-407 EPNPKITLSVFQNNQ
+407 PKITISVFQNNQ
-422 QQTIIEVRD
+422 QQVIIEVQD
-431 NGVGM
+431 NGLGM

-477 SVEKQGTSF
+477 SIERQGTAF
-486 RLGF
+486 RLAF

>member
-1 MNNLQCSTIIFQG
+1 M
-14 LRYNY
+14 
-19 EHQIPNIEHQNNL
+19 

-42 RVILLLVS
+42 RVILLLTS

-67 FVGLVIVFQILN
+67 FVGLMIVLQILN

-108 EKNAPISV
+108 EKNAPVSV

-156 SYDREGNVGWINEA
+156 SYDQEGNVGWINEA
-170 FKRMMNVP
+170 FKRMMNIP
-178 YLRNIASLEKRDVSV
+178 YLRNISSLEKRDIAVYQV
-193 FQAIINLENGNSQL
+193 ITGLENGNSQL
-207 VRINH
+207 VKINH

-275 KTLRG
+275 RAVA
-280 RKGEKEEG
+280 RRKEEK
-288 RRDLEEEGMRGERE
+288 LKSGENDDE
-302 ESLDAERLADIS
+302 FDDIS

-334 RQLAKVSMTS
+334 RQLAKVSLTS
-344 FSRFHI
+344 FSKFYI

-367 QKIEFDVII
+367 QNIEFDVII
-376 KDFELA
+376 KDFELT

-400 AIDAVKN
+400 AIDAVQHQSS
-407 EPNPKITLSVFQNNQ
+407 PKITISVFQNNQ
-422 QQTIIEVRD
+422 QQVIIEVQD
-431 NGVGM
+431 NGLGM

-477 SVEKQGTSF
+477 SIERQGTAF
-486 RLGF
+486 RLAF

>member
-1 MNNLQCSTIIFQG
+1 M
-14 LRYNY
+14 
-19 EHQIPNIEHQNNL
+19 

-42 RVILLLVS
+42 RVILLLAS
-50 ITAAAFCIV
+50 ITAAAFCVV

-67 FVGLVIVFQILN
+67 FVGLMIIFQILN

-108 EKNAPISV
+108 EKDAPVSV

-156 SYDREGNVGWINEA
+156 SYDQEGNVGWINEA
-170 FKRMMNVP
+170 FKRMMNIP
-178 YLRNIASLEKRDVSV
+178 YLRNIASLEKRDISV
-193 FQAIINLENGNSQL
+193 YQAVMSLENGGSQL
-207 VRINH
+207 VKINH
-212 KQVLLAKTT
+212 KQILLAKTT
-221 FLNENIETNLIA
+221 FLSNEIETNLIA

-275 KTLRG
+275 KAILR
-280 RKGEKEEG
+280 KK
-288 RRDLEEEGMRGERE
+288 RGKNDDEFE
-302 ESLDAERLADIS
+302 DIS

-323 SENLLKFADTY
+323 SENLMKFADTY

-344 FSRFHI
+344 FSKFYI

-367 QKIEFDVII
+367 QNIEFDIVI
-376 KDFELA
+376 KDFDLM
-382 IEGDMVLIE
+382 IEGDMILIE

-400 AIDAVKN
+400 AIDAVQHQ
-407 EPNPKITLSVFQNNQ
+407 PNPKITLSVFQNNQ
-422 QQTIIEVRD
+422 QRTTIEVRD

-477 SVEKQGTSF
+477 SVEKQGTAF
-486 RLGF
+486 QLRF

>member
-1 MNNLQCSTIIFQG
+1 M
-14 LRYNY
+14 
-19 EHQIPNIEHQNNL
+19 

-42 RVILLLVS
+42 RVILLLAS

-67 FVGLVIVFQILN
+67 FVGIVIVFQIFN

-156 SYDREGNVGWINEA
+156 SYDQEGNVGWINEA

-178 YLRNIASLEKRDVSV
+178 YLRNIASLKKRYISV
-193 FQAIINLENGNSQL
+193 FQAIMNLENGNSQL
-207 VRINH
+207 VKINH

-221 FLNENIETNLIA
+221 FLNENVETNLIA
-233 FQNVNEAIEDTEAQA
+233 FQNVNEAIEDTEVQA

-275 KTLRG
+275 KTVAR
-280 RKGEKEEG
+280 RKAGKEIAGKNE
-288 RRDLEEEGMRGERE
+288 DE
-302 ESLDAERLADIS
+302 LDDIS

-344 FSRFHI
+344 FSKFYI
-350 RDLFEGVEI
+350 RELFEGVEI

-367 QKIEFDVII
+367 QKIDFDVII
-376 KDFELA
+376 KDFELM

-400 AIDAVKN
+400 AIDSVKN
-407 EPNPKITLSVFQNNQ
+407 QQNPKITISVFQNNQ
-422 QQTIIEVRD
+422 QRTIIEVRD

>member
-1 MNNLQCSTIIFQG
+1 M
-14 LRYNY
+14 
-19 EHQIPNIEHQNNL
+19 

-42 RVILLLVS
+42 RVILLLAS

-59 SNRYTLLI
+59 SNRYTLLV
-67 FVGLVIVFQILN
+67 FVGLIIVFQILN

-108 EKNAPISV
+108 EKNAPVSV

-156 SYDREGNVGWINEA
+156 SYDQEGNVGWINEA

-178 YLRNIASLEKRDVSV
+178 YLRNISSLEKRDMSV
-193 FQAIINLENGNSQL
+193 YQAVMSLGNGDSKL
-207 VRINH
+207 VKINH
-212 KQVLLAKTT
+212 KQILLAKTT

-275 KTLRG
+275 TTLRG
-280 RKGEKEEG
+280 RKEIRETGEK
-288 RRDLEEEGMRGERE
+288 DLE
-302 ESLDAERLADIS
+302 DKYQINFDDIS

-344 FSRFHI
+344 FSKFYI

-367 QKIEFDVII
+367 KNIEFDVII
-376 KDFELA
+376 KDFELM
-382 IEGDMVLIE
+382 IEGDMILIE
-391 QVLINLIIN
+391 QVLINLVIN
-400 AIDAVKN
+400 AIDAVQHQS
-407 EPNPKITLSVFQNNQ
+407 NPKITLSVFQNSQ
-422 QQTIIEVRD
+422 QQIIIEIRD
-431 NGVGM
+431 NGMGM

-477 SVEKQGTSF
+477 SVEKQGTAF
-486 RLGF
+486 QLRF

>member
-1 MNNLQCSTIIFQG
+1 M
-14 LRYNY
+14 
-19 EHQIPNIEHQNNL
+19 

-42 RVILLLVS
+42 RVVLLLAS
-50 ITAAAFCIV
+50 ITAAAFCII
-59 SNRYTLLI
+59 SNRYTLLV
-67 FVGLVIVFQILN
+67 FVGLIIVFQILN

-108 EKNAPISV
+108 EKNAPVSV

-125 INATFKQLSSEREE
+125 INSTFKQLSSEREE

-156 SYDREGNVGWINEA
+156 SYDQEGNVGWINEA

-178 YLRNIASLEKRDVSV
+178 YLRNISSLEKRDISV
-193 FQAIINLENGNSQL
+193 YQTVMSLENGDSQL
-207 VRINH
+207 VKINH

-221 FLNENIETNLIA
+221 FFNENIETNLIA

-275 KTLRG
+275 TTLRG
-280 RKGEKEEG
+280 RKEIRETGGK
-288 RRDLEEEGMRGERE
+288 DLEGKYQINF
-302 ESLDAERLADIS
+302 DDIS

-344 FSRFHI
+344 FSKFYI

-367 QKIEFDVII
+367 KNIEFDVII
-376 KDFELA
+376 KDFELM
-382 IEGDMVLIE
+382 IEGDMILIE
-391 QVLINLIIN
+391 QVLINLVIN
-400 AIDAVKN
+400 AIDAVQHQS
-407 EPNPKITLSVFQNNQ
+407 NPKITLSVFQNNQ
-422 QQTIIEVRD
+422 QQIIIEIRD
-431 NGVGM
+431 NGMGM

-477 SVEKQGTSF
+477 SVEKQGAAF
-486 RLGF
+486 QLRF

>member
-1 MNNLQCSTIIFQG
+1 M
-14 LRYNY
+14 
-19 EHQIPNIEHQNNL
+19 

-42 RVILLLVS
+42 RVVLLLAS
-50 ITAAAFCIV
+50 ITAAAYCIV
-59 SNRYTLLI
+59 SNKYSLLI
-67 FVGLVIVFQILN
+67 FAVFVLVFQIFN
-79 FIQFINKTNTELSQF
+79 FVQFINKTNIELSQF

-108 EKNAPISV
+108 EKNAPVSV

-156 SYDREGNVGWINEA
+156 SYNQTGEVGWLNES

-178 YLRNIASLEKRDVSV
+178 YLRNISALEKRDSAVYQV
-193 FQAIINLENGNSQL
+193 IMNLENGDNQL
-207 VRINH
+207 VKINQ

-221 FLNENIETNLIA
+221 FLNDEIETNLIA

-275 KTLRG
+275 KNLLGRKGGKEEG
-280 RKGEKEEG
+280 RKGEKEMKL
-288 RRDLEEEGMRGERE
+288 DI
-302 ESLDAERLADIS
+302 ESLADIT

-344 FSRFHI
+344 FSEFYI

-359 LLENQIEQ
+359 LLENPLERN
-367 QKIEFDVII
+367 KIEFDVVI
-376 KDFELA
+376 KDFNMT
-382 IEGDMVLIE
+382 IEGDMALIE

-400 AIDAVKN
+400 AIDAVGSQK
-407 EPNPKITLSVFQNNQ
+407 EPSITLSAFLNQ
-422 QQTIIEVRD
+422 EERVVIEIRD

-436 SDELMDKIF
+436 SPELMDKIF
-445 VPFFTSKP
+445 VPFFTSKA

-462 SKQIMALHKGTITVN
+462 SKQIMTLHKGTIIVN
-477 SVEKQGTSF
+477 STEGRGTIF

>member
-1 MNNLQCSTIIFQG
+1 M
-14 LRYNY
+14 
-19 EHQIPNIEHQNNL
+19 
-32 KTRYEISLTI
+32 
-42 RVILLLVS
+42 
-50 ITAAAFCIV
+50 
-59 SNRYTLLI
+59 
-67 FVGLVIVFQILN
+67 IVFQILN

-156 SYDREGNVGWINEA
+156 SYDQEGNVGWINEA

-178 YLRNIASLEKRDVSV
+178 YLRNISALEKRDVSV
-193 FQAIINLENGNSQL
+193 YQAITNLENAASQL
-207 VRINH
+207 VKINH

-221 FLNENIETNLIA
+221 FLNEGIETNLIA

-275 KTLRG
+275 GAIARRKGKMETG
-280 RKGEKEEG
+280 RKEFG
-288 RRDLEEEGMRGERE
+288 REND
-302 ESLDAERLADIS
+302 DDFDDIS

-344 FSRFHI
+344 FSEFYV

-367 QKIEFDVII
+367 KNIEFDVII
-376 KDFELA
+376 KDFELM

-400 AIDAVKN
+400 AIDAVQHQQ
-407 EPNPKITLSVFQNNQ
+407 NPKIILSVFQNNQ
-422 QQTIIEVRD
+422 PQTIIEVRD

-436 SDELMDKIF
+436 SEELMDKIF

-462 SKQIMALHKGTITVN
+462 SKQIMALHKGSITVN
-477 SVEKQGTSF
+477 SVEKQGTAF

>member
-1 MNNLQCSTIIFQG
+1 M
-14 LRYNY
+14 
-19 EHQIPNIEHQNNL
+19 

-42 RVILLLVS
+42 RVILLLAS

-59 SNRYTLLI
+59 SNRYTLLV
-67 FVGLVIVFQILN
+67 FVGLIIVFQILN

-108 EKNAPISV
+108 EKNAPVSV

-156 SYDREGNVGWINEA
+156 SYDQEGNVGWINEA

-178 YLRNIASLEKRDVSV
+178 YLRNISSLEKRDISV
-193 FQAIINLENGNSQL
+193 YQAVMSLENGDSQL
-207 VRINH
+207 VKINH
-212 KQVLLAKTT
+212 KQILLAKTT

-275 KTLRG
+275 TTLRG
-280 RKGEKEEG
+280 RKEIRETGEK
-288 RRDLEEEGMRGERE
+288 DLE
-302 ESLDAERLADIS
+302 DKYQINFDDIS

-344 FSRFHI
+344 FSKFYI

-367 QKIEFDVII
+367 KNIEFDVII
-376 KDFELA
+376 KDFELM
-382 IEGDMVLIE
+382 IEGDMILIE
-391 QVLINLIIN
+391 QVLINLVIN
-400 AIDAVKN
+400 AIDAVQHQS
-407 EPNPKITLSVFQNNQ
+407 NPKITLSVFQNNQ
-422 QQTIIEVRD
+422 QQIIIEIRD
-431 NGVGM
+431 NGMGM

-477 SVEKQGTSF
+477 SVEKQGAAF
-486 RLGF
+486 QLRF